1 MTSEDLFLGFGS
13 GRPSVVTAQSGV
25 VEIPAA
31 LDLDPSHPTPAAG
44 GTDTAND
51 GIDSARA
58 WLVVLA
64 TFLSTTTA
72 FFVTYSF
79 TTFLKA
85 MSKEFGT
92 GSASTSLLFS
102 LTIFFLFVLG
112 LPAGKASD
120 RWGPRPV
127 MLTGASV
134 LVTGLLLTSIV
145 QRIEVGYVTYG
156 LGIGLG
162 VACCYVPVVSQ
173 VTGWFERR
181 RALALGIAVSGI
193 GAGTILG
200 PPVSQALIDSMGWR
214 PTYRVLAIA
223 AAIGFLAA
231 AALIRPA
238 PAVATGQQI
247 KLRDLAANPVF
258 RAMYLSL
265 FLMSLGLFVP
275 FVYLKPYAELKGV
288 SPGAAATLVSVL
300 GFGSLGG
307 RLILGTF
314 AGKLGLMRL
323 YQLCFAILA
332 GSFLI
337 WLLAEPTFVMLAV
350 FAFVLGTAYGG
361 YVALSPAAAAEM
373 FGLAGLGAVLG
384 AMYTAGGIGG
394 LIGPPAA
401 GWLRDTTD
409 AYTWSISASLVTT
422 ALGVLV
428 LRRAINLAR

>member
-13 GRPSVVTAQSGV
+13 GRPPVAASLSGILQ
-25 VEIPAA
+25 IPAA
-31 LDLDPSHPTPAAG
+31 PETDPSEPPAAPG
-44 GTDTAND
+44 PPVA

-58 WLVVLA
+58 WLIVLA
-64 TFLSTTTA
+64 AFICTSTA

-85 MSKEFGT
+85 MSEEFGT
-92 GSASTSLLFS
+92 GNASTSLLFS

-127 MLTGASV
+127 ILAGSTV
-134 LVTGLLLTSIV
+134 LGSGLLLTSIV
-145 QRIEVGYVTYG
+145 PRIEYGYVTYG
-156 LGIGLG
+156 LGIGFG

-173 VTGWFERR
+173 VAGWFERY
-181 RALALGIAVSGI
+181 RAAGLGLAVSGI

-200 PPVSQALIDSMGWR
+200 PPVSQALIEEVGWR
-214 PTYRVLAIA
+214 TTYQLLAAIA
-223 AAIGFLAA
+223 TSGLLIA
-231 AALIRPA
+231 AALIKPA
-238 PAVATGQQI
+238 PAVSTGDPI
-247 KLRDLAANPVF
+247 KMGDLAANPIF
-258 RAMYLSL
+258 RSMYLSL
-265 FLMSLGLFVP
+265 LLMSLALFVP
-275 FVYLKPYAELKGV
+275 FVYLKPYAELHGV

-314 AGKLGLMRL
+314 AAKMGLMRL
-323 YQLCFAILA
+323 YQLCFLILA

-337 WLLAEPTFVMLAV
+337 WWLATPTFAMLAT

-361 YVALSPAAAAEM
+361 YVALSPAATAEL

-384 AMYTAGGIGG
+384 ALYTAGGIGG

-401 GWLRDTTD
+401 GWIRDTTD
-409 AYTWSISASLVTT
+409 AYTYSIVGSMIA
-422 ALGVLV
+422 GVLGFLL
-428 LRRAINLAR
+428 LRRAIRLAG